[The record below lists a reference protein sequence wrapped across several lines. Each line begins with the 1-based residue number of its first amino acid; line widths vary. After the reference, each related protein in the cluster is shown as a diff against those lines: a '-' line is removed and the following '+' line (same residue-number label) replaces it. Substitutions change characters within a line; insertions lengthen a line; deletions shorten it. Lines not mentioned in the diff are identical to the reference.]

1 MAKMTATIAKELLL
15 PVPKDEFI
23 TSLFSDTI
31 GKCCAIGH
39 LVRLTSKDP
48 SDYKQSCDDRV
59 NVDVNRFARITVRDF
74 NQRKHNV
81 SESLAAVNNHND
93 INGYSQN
100 NPKDRVMAL
109 LDDMI
114 NEEK

>member
-1 MAKMTATIAKELLL
+1 MDALEAKKLLL
-15 PVPKDEFI
+15 PIPKEDFI
-23 TSLFSDTI
+23 IKDFTDRL

-48 SDYKQSCDDRV
+48 SDYKQDCDDWVFGENTV
-59 NVDVNRFARITVRDF
+59 NHFVRDDVTNF
-74 NQRKHNV
+74 IKKVHGARGN
-81 SESLAAVNNHND
+81 LATVNNNNNV
-93 INGYSQN
+93 NGYTQD

-109 LDDMI
+109 LEDMI